1 MPATQAAVA
10 STRVHKPQ
18 SYYANRYNLI
28 IYADTILLFMQT
40 DTILFLCKS
49 SILLP
54 LLLLLLL
61 SYYYANRYNL
71 IIIIYAN
78 ILIIQSYYANR
89 HNAAAKRQGKCTAR
103 PMDASVKPSSPPTT
117 TRLPKLA
124 LLLLDFLTKSAM

>member
-10 STRVHKPQ
+10 STGVHKPQ

-28 IYADTILLFMQT
+28 MQTDTILLFMQT

-54 LLLLLLL
+54 LLLLLL
-61 SYYYANRYNL
+61 SYYYANRCNL
-71 IIIIYAN
+71 IIIIIYAN
-78 ILIIQSYYANR
+78 ILLYNLIMHR

-103 PMDASVKPSSPPTT
+103 PMDASVKPSSPPPTA
-117 TRLPKLA
+117 RLPKLA